1 MGTSL
6 RTAQARTWRLDS
18 GTHVVGSVPATTVE
32 RRRWEYRPGSTL
44 FLVWNQNRGSS
55 IFDPAWNGVS
65 DIWGLRHDPQQNV
78 FLVKLNYYLNL
89 QRPARRFPPVTL
101 WGVDSSLR
109 ARPDRRGR
117 CAPGWYRCSVAVR
130 EPRR

>member
-55 IFDPAWNGVS
+55 IFDPLERVS
-65 DIWGLRHDPQQNV
+65 DIWGLRHDRSRTC
-78 FLVKLNYYLNL
+78 F
-89 QRPARRFPPVTL
+89 
-101 WGVDSSLR
+101 W
-109 ARPDRRGR
+109 
-117 CAPGWYRCSVAVR
+117 
-130 EPRR
+130 